1 MMELHSNLG
10 GAVFNTMAR
19 LNSKQCR
26 SAVASCHGSPHGLHC
41 TCLLAGLCERSFCLL
56 IFKPFFLLHP
66 PFGTLS
72 VSGLISIPLTG
83 SV

>member
-26 SAVASCHGSPHGLHC
+26 SAVASCHGSGVTFELSAGGTSWFALH
-41 TCLLAGLCERSFCLL
+41 LLACW
-56 IFKPFFLLHP
+56 PA
-66 PFGTLS
+66 
-72 VSGLISIPLTG
+72 
-83 SV
+83 